1 MAQSGRMPDCAMSP
15 PNHTA
20 DEPSRHRPTRSRPA
34 HPSRWIA
41 LVGILAFLGCLDF
54 GPDGQSVAQ
63 GQGQDQAQAQG
74 QAQSQAQTQDRPR
87 AIAPRSDLRPD
98 EQATIDLFRHAS
110 PSVVYIT
117 TLEVRRDLFSLDL
130 HEIPR
135 GTGSGFIWDRQGHV
149 ITNYHVIQGA
159 SSAQVTLADRT
170 SYDAELVG
178 AAPEKDLAVLE
189 IKAPPDELSPIPVG
203 RSYDLAV
210 GQSVYAIG
218 NPFGFDQTLTT
229 GVISALGREIQSM
242 AQIPIRDVIQT
253 DAAINPGNSGGPLLD
268 SSGRLIGV
276 NAAIVSPSGSYA
288 GIGFAI
294 PVDTVNWVVPELLA
308 NGRLVRPTLG
318 VELANDRVTQNLGL
332 EGALVVSVRPGS
344 AAQKAGMHATR
355 RDRRGQIVLGDLIV
369 DLDGDPIASSNDLLL
384 RLERYKPGQTVSLTL
399 RYNDDERT
407 VQVELGKPR

>member
-1 MAQSGRMPDCAMSP
+1 MDRSR
-15 PNHTA
+15 HTA
-20 DEPSRHRPTRSRPA
+20 DAPSRHRPARTPY
-34 HPSRWIA
+34 WIA

-54 GPDGQSVAQ
+54 GPDGQSAAR
-63 GQGQDQAQAQG
+63 GQAETQAQPA
-74 QAQSQAQTQDRPR
+74 ASADSASTPRP
-87 AIAPRSDLRPD
+87 IAPRSDLRPD
-98 EQATIDLFRHAS
+98 EKATIALFHQAS
-110 PSVVYIT
+110 PSVVFIT
-117 TLEVRRDLFSLDL
+117 TLEMRRDLFSLDL

-135 GTGSGFIWDRQGHV
+135 GTGSGFIWDHQGHV

-170 SYDAELVG
+170 SYDAKLVG

-189 IKAPPDELSPIPVG
+189 IQAPEKELQPIPVG
-203 RSYDLAV
+203 RSHDLAV

-229 GVISALGREIQSM
+229 GVISALGREIESM

-294 PVDTVNWVVPELLA
+294 PVDTVNWVVPELIA
-308 NGRLVRPTLG
+308 HGRLVRPSLG
-318 VELANDRVTQNLGL
+318 VDLANDRVTQNLGI
-332 EGALVVSVRPGS
+332 EGALVVRVKPGS
-344 AAQKAGMHATR
+344 AAARAGIHPTR
-355 RDRRGQIVLGDLIV
+355 RDRRGRIELGDLIV
-369 DLDGDPIASSNDLLL
+369 ALDGKPVASANDLLL
-384 RLERYKPGQTVSLTL
+384 RLERFKTGQTVKLTL
-399 RYNDDERT
+399 EYDDQQRD
-407 VQVELGKPR
+407 VRLELGAPQ